1 MKQVLKLSAI
11 ATVLVAVLLLMACA
25 PSEPEL
31 GTEEN
36 PIVWALVP
44 SGETQA
50 ILAGADE
57 IVEML
62 EEETE
67 LYFESVVATD
77 YSGVIEA
84 LASDPPAA
92 HMAALNTFGAILAAE
107 REVAEVG
114 LVAVRRGRP
123 FYDGQIVAAA
133 DSGIQSLEDLEGRT
147 FARPDPNSTSGW
159 IVPQI
164 VLAAAGVDPQADVEV
179 LDAGSHPAVISAV
192 YSGSADAGASY
203 IDARTAIQDDNP
215 DVMEEVIVIEE
226 FGPIPNDGIQFSTEM
241 DPEMR
246 ETITQAL
253 LDIAA
258 TEEGAAALDS
268 VYSWNELVVQGDDF
282 YDPFRQILEASGFS
296 IQDFVE

>member
-1 MKQVLKLSAI
+1 MKRAVFSVMAVVAVTAL
-11 ATVLVAVLLLMACA
+11 VLVSCGQA
-25 PSEPEL
+25 EPEL

-36 PIVWALVP
+36 PIIWALVP

-50 ILAGADE
+50 IVAGADE

-62 EEETE
+62 EEETG
-67 LYFESVVATD
+67 LYFEAVVATD

-107 REVAEVG
+107 RGVAEVA
-114 LVAVRRGRP
+114 LVAVRRGRA

-133 DSGIQSLEDLEGRT
+133 DSGITSLEDLPGAT
-147 FARPDPNSTSGW
+147 FARPDPTSTSGW

-164 VLAAAGVDPQADVEV
+164 VLAAAGVDPEADIEV

-203 IDARTAIQDDNP
+203 IDARTAIQDDNA
-215 DVMEEVIVIEE
+215 DVMEKVVVVEE

-241 DPEMR
+241 DPEMV
-246 ETITQAL
+246 ETITQAF
-253 LDIAA
+253 LDISA
-258 TEEGAAALDS
+258 TE
-268 VYSWNELVVQGDDF
+268 
-282 YDPFRQILEASGFS
+282 
-296 IQDFVE
+296 

>member
-1 MKQVLKLSAI
+1 MKRSVLFVMAVAAVAAL
-11 ATVLVAVLLLMACA
+11 VLVSCGRA
-25 PSEPEL
+25 EPEL

-50 ILAGADE
+50 IIAGADE

-62 EEETE
+62 EAETG
-67 LYFESVVATD
+67 LYFEAVVATD

-107 REVAEVG
+107 RGVAEVA

-123 FYDGQIVAAA
+123 FYDGQIVASAA
-133 DSGIQSLEDLEGRT
+133 SGITSLEELTGAT
-147 FARPDPNSTSGW
+147 FARPDPTSTSGW

-164 VLAAAGVDPQADVEV
+164 VLAAAGIDPAADIEV

-203 IDARTAIQDDNP
+203 IDARTAIQNDNA
-215 DVMEEVIVIEE
+215 DVMERVIVIEE
-226 FGPIPNDGIQFSTEM
+226 FGPIPNDGVQFSTKM
-241 DPEMR
+241 APEMV
-246 ETITQAL
+246 ETITQAFV
-253 LDIAA
+253 DIAA

-268 VYSWNELVVQGDDF
+268 VYNWNEVVRQGDDF
-282 YDPFRQILEASGFS
+282 YDPFRQILEASGFD
-296 IQDFVE
+296 IQAFVE

>member
-1 MKQVLKLSAI
+1 MKRTVWALMAVVV
-11 ATVLVAVLLLMACA
+11 ATALVLVSCKPA
-25 PSEPEL
+25 EPEL
-31 GTEEN
+31 GSEEN

-44 SGETQA
+44 SGETQE
-50 ILAGADE
+50 IVAGADE
-57 IVEML
+57 LVAML
-62 EEETE
+62 EEETG
-67 LYFESVVATD
+67 LYFESIVATD

-107 REVAEVG
+107 RGVAEVA
-114 LVAVRRGRP
+114 LVAVRRGRA

-133 DSGIQSLEDLEGRT
+133 DSGITSLADLEGRT

-164 VLAAAGVDPQADVEV
+164 VLAAAGVDPSSDLEV

-192 YSGSADAGASY
+192 YSGSADAGSSY

-215 DVMEEVIVIEE
+215 DVMDKVVVVEE

-241 DPEMR
+241 DPEMV
-246 ETITQAL
+246 ETITQAF

-258 TEEGAAALDS
+258 TEEGAAAMDS
-268 VYSWNELVVQGDDF
+268 VYSWNEVVRQGDDF
-282 YDPFRQILEASGFS
+282 YDPFRQILEASGFDIES
-296 IQDFVE
+296 FIE

>member
-1 MKQVLKLSAI
+1 MKRTVLAITAVAI
-11 ATVLVAVLLLMACA
+11 ATALVLVSCGQA
-25 PSEPEL
+25 EPEL

-36 PIVWALVP
+36 PIIWALVP
-44 SGETQA
+44 SGETQE
-50 ILAGADE
+50 IVAGADE
-57 IVEML
+57 LVDML
-62 EEETE
+62 EEETG

-107 REVAEVG
+107 RGVAEVA
-114 LVAVRRGRP
+114 LVAVRRGRA

-133 DSGIQSLEDLEGRT
+133 DSGIASLSDLTGAT

-164 VLAAAGVDPQADVEV
+164 VLAAAGIDPATDVEV

-203 IDARTAIQDDNP
+203 IDARSAIQDDNP
-215 DVMEEVIVIEE
+215 DVMEKVVVIEE
-226 FGPIPNDGIQFSTEM
+226 FGPIPNDGIQFSTQM
-241 DPEMR
+241 DPEMVD
-246 ETITQAL
+246 TITQAF

-258 TEEGAAALDS
+258 TEEGAAAMDS
-268 VYSWNELVVQGDDF
+268 VYNWNEVVRQGDDF
-282 YDPFRQILEASGFS
+282 YDPFRQILEASGFD
-296 IQDFVE
+296 IEAFVE

>member
-1 MKQVLKLSAI
+1 MKRAVFSVMAVVAVTAL
-11 ATVLVAVLLLMACA
+11 VLVSCGQA
-25 PSEPEL
+25 EPEL

-36 PIVWALVP
+36 PIIWALVP

-50 ILAGADE
+50 IVAGADD

-62 EEETE
+62 EEETG
-67 LYFESVVATD
+67 LYFEAVVATD

-107 REVAEVG
+107 RGVAEVA
-114 LVAVRRGRP
+114 LVAVRRGRA

-133 DSGIQSLEDLEGRT
+133 DSGITSLEDLPGAT
-147 FARPDPNSTSGW
+147 FARPDPTSTSGW

-164 VLAAAGVDPQADVEV
+164 VLAAAGVDPEADIEV

-203 IDARTAIQDDNP
+203 IDARTAIQDDNA
-215 DVMEEVIVIEE
+215 DVMEKVVVVEE

-241 DPEMR
+241 DPEMV
-246 ETITQAL
+246 ETITQAF
-253 LDIAA
+253 LDISA

-268 VYSWNELVVQGDDF
+268 VYNWNEVVRQGDDF
-282 YDPFRQILEASGFS
+282 YDPFRQILEASGFD
-296 IQDFVE
+296 IEAFVE